1 MVDIFIW
8 LWRHHF
14 FVVTRCVKILT
25 QLVAMKMGH
34 IVDRRCSEQ
43 SWSGTRTPSHPLQ
56 PPPSA
61 VQSWKR
67 LTRHIP
73 LAVISIIFL
82 CQIPNEPSK
91 HCKKLKNCCHG
102 GNNFAKSGHSG
113 WYPCSGDYLLRYF
126 HWLLPSILSLHWL
139 KLDSNPRPRDWF
151 AKPENTNLFAK
162 EDYHC
167 MFNVLSSWIWL
178 NK

>member
-1 MVDIFIW
+1 MLKAVWPNGYIIFQI
-8 LWRHHF
+8 
-14 FVVTRCVKILT
+14 
-25 QLVAMKMGH
+25 
-34 IVDRRCSEQ
+34 
-43 SWSGTRTPSHPLQ
+43 
-56 PPPSA
+56 
-61 VQSWKR
+61 
-67 LTRHIP
+67 
-73 LAVISIIFL
+73 LAVYNIENFMSNTKWT
-82 CQIPNEPSK
+82 Q

-162 EDYHC
+162 EDYHVLLDLTKQVN
-167 MFNVLSSWIWL
+167 MFFIQHKQSSWINTSKTGGQTYSDTSPYTVSEKAL
-178 NK
+178 AKRLAH